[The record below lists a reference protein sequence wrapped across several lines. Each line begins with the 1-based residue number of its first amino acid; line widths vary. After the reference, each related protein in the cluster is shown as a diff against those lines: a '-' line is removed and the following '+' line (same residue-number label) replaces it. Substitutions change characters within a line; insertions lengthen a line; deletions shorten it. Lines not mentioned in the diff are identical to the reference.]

1 MSDMVS
7 HHNAK
12 WALVALVLGVG
23 LALSGCADQGLPVAA
38 DSPVPAGQPEIALA
52 LHMAGFNQPL
62 NIAHAGDGS
71 GRLFV
76 VERGG
81 RIRIIKD
88 GAVLPT
94 PFLDVSAKVR
104 TAGGEQG
111 LLGLA
116 FSPDYASNGHF
127 YVNYTDL
134 QGTSVIARYSVSS
147 NPDVADAS
155 SETVL
160 LTLEQPYANHNGGHI
175 AFGPNDGY
183 LYIAF
188 GDGGSANDP
197 LGSGQNTDTLLG
209 KILRI
214 DVESGVQPYAI
225 PATNPYAQTA
235 GYRPEIWALGL
246 RNPWRFAFD
255 RDTGDLY
262 IADVGQT
269 LWEEVNFQPASS
281 PGGENYGW
289 NIMEGAHCF
298 QSVTCDTTGLTLPV
312 VEYDHSLGCS
322 ITGGVVYR
330 GAAYPALRGAYLY
343 ADYCSGR
350 IWSLKRDG
358 VAWEASLLLDTPYRI
373 TAFGE
378 DEDGNVYLTHYTSG
392 EIYRITDTSRVYVYL
407 PVFGIARQ
415 GELLWNCSPSAS
427 SAKR

>member
-1 MSDMVS
+1 MVS

-12 WALVALVLGVG
+12 WALVALVLGLG

-52 LHMAGFNQPL
+52 LHATGRNQPL

-88 GAVLPT
+88 GAVLPV

-134 QGTSVIARYSVSS
+134 QGTSVIARYSVAS
-147 NPDVADAS
+147 NPDVANAS

-183 LYIAF
+183 LYIGF

-255 RDTGDLY
+255 RATGDLY

-312 VEYDHSLGCS
+312 AEYDHSLGCS

-330 GAAYPALRGAYLY
+330 GAAYPALRGTYLY

>member
-1 MSDMVS
+1 MVS

-12 WALVALVLGVG
+12 WALMALVLGLG

-88 GAVLPT
+88 GAVLPA
-94 PFLDVSAKVR
+94 PFLDVSVKVR

-116 FSPDYASNGHF
+116 FSPDYASNGRF

-134 QGTSVIARYSVSS
+134 QGHSVIARYSVSS
-147 NPDVADAS
+147 NPDAADAS

-183 LYIAF
+183 LYIGF

-262 IADVGQT
+262 IADVGQA

>member
-1 MSDMVS
+1 MSGMVS
-7 HHNAK
+7 HHDAK
-12 WALVALVLGVG
+12 WALVAFVVGLG

-88 GAVLPT
+88 GAVLPA

-147 NPDVADAS
+147 NPDAADAS

-183 LYIAF
+183 LYIGF

-235 GYRPEIWALGL
+235 GYRAEIWALGL

-255 RDTGDLY
+255 GATGDLY
-262 IADVGQT
+262 IADVGQA

-289 NIMEGAHCF
+289 SIMEGAHCF
-298 QSVTCDTTGLTLPV
+298 QSVTCDTAGLTLPV
-312 VEYDHSLGCS
+312 AEYDHSLGCS

-330 GAAYPALRGAYLY
+330 GAAYPALRGTYLY

-392 EIYRITDTSRVYVYL
+392 EIYRITDTSRVYVYF
-407 PVFGIARQ
+407 PVFGVADQ
-415 GELLWNCSPSAS
+415 GELPWRCSPSAS